1 MTERRQKELL
11 EPIYKEIQQDRQ
23 ERILWLQEHP
33 ADTPNAFSNIAI
45 VEGILLSNTVGFRK
59 GDLVPLMRF
68 GDETI
73 LTWKHER
80 NEYSV
85 VIAKVDLDVKN
96 NEYWLTFGYLFD
108 LAHALSTNFEH
119 KIECSYK
126 WIYSFDKNKPIKE
139 QDYGG
144 QDGNS
149 RNGTVN
155 SLSDLLKILPIIN
168 LLYSDQK
175 FLTAVQNLDIAHENH
190 RFCHICALQKEGS
203 KSHPNHEPKNWEHVG
218 FLPKLDVGILFATRA
233 IEALI
238 GKPPNRQNQN
248 SLLRFKKKWKDDLG
262 MEPDGIFEMV
272 NKSYLDY
279 YYDLFSLRNSSAHS
293 FGEIPFALTRI
304 TAIHAQAFSWQ
315 ITRNYF
321 MKHKSPLDEA
331 IAKFGVNT
339 KFINSEPTDYSTRQT
354 AENRE
359 GSMNPDESCRG

>member
-11 EPIYKEIQQDRQ
+11 EPIYKEIQQHRQ
-23 ERILWLQEHP
+23 ERNLWLQKHP
-33 ADTPNAFSNIAI
+33 TDTPNAFSNIAI

-59 GDLVPLMRF
+59 GDLVPLMSI

-73 LTWKHER
+73 LTWTHER

-85 VIAKVDLDVKN
+85 VIAKVDPDVKN
-96 NEYWLTFGYLFD
+96 NEYWLTFGYLFE
-108 LAHALSTNFEH
+108 LAHALSTDFEY
-119 KIECSYK
+119 KVECAYK
-126 WIYSFDKNKPIKE
+126 WVYSFDKNKSIKE
-139 QDYGG
+139 QDYGE
-144 QDGNS
+144 QDENF
-149 RNGTVN
+149 GTATIN
-155 SLSDLLKILPIIN
+155 SLRDLLKILPIIN

-175 FLTAVQNLDIAHENH
+175 FLTAVQNLDIAYENH
-190 RFCHICALQKEGS
+190 RFCHICAFQKEGS

-272 NKSYLDY
+272 NKSFLDY

-304 TAIHAQAFSWQ
+304 TAIHAQAFSWK

-321 MKHKSPLDEA
+321 EKHKSPLDEA
-331 IAKFGVNT
+331 IAKFEVNT
-339 KFINSEPTDYSTRQT
+339 KLIYSEPTDYSTRLT
-354 AENRE
+354 AESRE
-359 GSMNPDESCRG
+359 DLMKPDEGWRG